1 MKMKRCVIKIGGVLL
16 EDGEQLE
23 RLCRKFAAI
32 KTPFV
37 LVHGGGVFAGQLAK
51 QLGIPCRMVDG
62 RRVTDDNMLR
72 VTVMAYAGWVNKIL
86 VARLQS
92 FGVNACGLSGCDMD
106 MVRAERRVQEGLEW
120 GHVGDVARVNTG
132 MLEALLDQ
140 DIVPVLSPI
149 TCDGQGGLLNS
160 NADGIAAAVAKAL
173 ARLGEVELIYC
184 FDKRGVLADVND
196 DKTVIPGLT
205 PVMYKALRREKL
217 IHEGMIPKL
226 DYAFST
232 IQAGVKSVRLLH
244 PDELDNPVAGTRI
257 TGEE

>member
-1 MKMKRCVIKIGGVLL
+1 MKYSVIKIGGALL

-23 RLCRKFAAI
+23 RLCRKLAAI

-51 QLGIPCRMVDG
+51 QLGIPCQMIDG
-62 RRVTDDNMLR
+62 RRVTDTDMLR

-86 VARLQS
+86 VARLQA

-106 MVRAERRVQEGLEW
+106 MVRAERRVQEEVEW

-132 MLEALLDQ
+132 MLEALLER

-184 FDKRGVLADVND
+184 FDKRGVLTDVND
-196 DKTVIPGLT
+196 DRTVIPGLT
-205 PVMYKALRREKL
+205 PMMYRDLRREKR

-232 IQAGVKSVRLLH
+232 IRSGVKFVRLVH
-244 PDELDNPVAGTRI
+244 PDELDNPGAGTRI